1 MTSLNTTQTSPFIND
16 KYVVLMETNPEE
28 YESWY
33 NFIRVNGNEDAIN
46 HLQSQ
51 LEKVDF
57 YIIGDDLSTF
67 DLETERPVS
76 YTTAREMCLLDL
88 NPYMPHRLFNG
99 KLQKIDFGFS
109 RRDKNEDMIE
119 KIHEILGYGDI
130 DKFIDDEETF
140 EDEFDTNSDSENIS
154 VTASESESESDDEKR
169 VAEKKLSSSNDK
181 QEKVVAKPQNKTEK
195 NSNNSKTEKELS
207 VKSKTK

>member
-1 MTSLNTTQTSPFIND
+1 MTSVNTKEASPFIND

-57 YIIGDDLSTF
+57 YIIGDDISTF

-88 NPYMPHRLFNG
+88 NPYMPHRIFNG
-99 KLQKIDFGFS
+99 KLQKIDLGFS

-119 KIHEILGYGDI
+119 KVHEVLGYGDI

-140 EDEFDTNSDSENIS
+140 DDEFSTHSDSENF
-154 VTASESESESDDEKR
+154 ASSSDSESDSDDHAVDNK
-169 VAEKKLSSSNDK
+169 SSR
-181 QEKVVAKPQNKTEK
+181 EK
-195 NSNNSKTEKELS
+195 NVPAKDSQPPKKNLPE
-207 VKSKTK
+207 KSKTVENKKVSK